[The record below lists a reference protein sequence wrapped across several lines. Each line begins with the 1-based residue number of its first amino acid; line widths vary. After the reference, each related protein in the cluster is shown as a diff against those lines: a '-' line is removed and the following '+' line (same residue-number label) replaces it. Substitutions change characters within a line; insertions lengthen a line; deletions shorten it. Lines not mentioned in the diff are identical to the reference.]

1 MPSHT
6 YIAYIAI
13 VIKVREICAAGANF
27 RFYIGNETG
36 KNDLLFYLIKVS
48 LRLSEVF
55 CKCLTV
61 LGGAKQATL
70 GLWGGGAAALNA
82 PPGSASALRPER
94 AALAW
99 EVHVLAWACPL
110 SV

>member
-1 MPSHT
+1 MPSYT

-13 VIKVREICAAGANF
+13 VIKVRKICAAGANF

-36 KNDLLFYLIKVS
+36 KNDLLFYVIKVS

-61 LGGAKQATL
+61 LGG
-70 GLWGGGAAALNA
+70 GAN
-82 PPGSASALRPER
+82 RP
-94 AALAW
+94 L
-99 EVHVLAWACPL
+99 
-110 SV
+110 

>member
-70 GLWGGGAAALNA
+70 GLWGG
-82 PPGSASALRPER
+82 PRP
-94 AALAW
+94 
-99 EVHVLAWACPL
+99 
-110 SV
+110 